1 MKYKE
6 YKNIFLK
13 AASDIL
19 PPYREGINHNII
31 FEEDNTLSPNL
42 LYNISL
48 NQLKM
53 VKDYLKNYLNKGFII
68 YSNILYASPIFFVKK
83 L

>member
-1 MKYKE
+1 MENDEEMMRRLIQEKLPMKYRE

-13 AASDIL
+13 AVLDTL
-19 PPYREGINHNII
+19 PPYQEGVNHDII

-48 NQLKM
+48 
-53 VKDYLKNYLNKGFII
+53 D
-68 YSNILYASPIFFVKK
+68 
-83 L
+83 